1 MIFETVVGKINAWHT
16 QDSDNLHITGLSSA
30 QFSFILNECEKSSKF
45 IKENN
50 FIFICDS
57 LDQAE
62 DLYEAFHA
70 SKITK
75 KILFY
80 PGHDLSPYSGAIT
93 SERALFE
100 RFKVLNFL
108 ANNSNN
114 ESYIIIST
122 FESFSLRVPPKK
134 FFIDYNFKL
143 EVSDIISP
151 IELSSKLVSLGYNS
165 SPSVEEPGT
174 FSAKG
179 EVFDIYT
186 LDSRA
191 VRIHYFDDMVENIYE
206 IDIDSQKTK
215 KSVQFES
222 INISPTPQVFRSS
235 EEFSHKL
242 RENIPM
248 PSVAQKNRY
257 EKRKEILSSLS
268 DDYLFDN
275 YAAFAPLFFESAEV
289 LVDYLPST
297 DIKILFND
305 VEFSRAYTD
314 FFEQLRVEFEL
325 EWQDLDNDNLLPEPI
340 KLYDIHLEKTLEET
354 PHISIDDLSY
364 ANVINEELKNS
375 IELKLEVANSYFNKT
390 INPSLNKPEYT
401 KAMFELLKEEFK
413 LSGDIYFSY
422 EHESSKKEFYHL
434 LEVFKV
440 ESNLLNR
447 IHYVRSKLP
456 NGFFY
461 DKEKTLVLS
470 EADIFSTKTRKTKSV
485 KKVSVD
491 VFAEQLATLKKGDYV
506 IHNDHGVGIYEGLE
520 SLDIGGTPSDYIVL
534 LYKGNDKVYVPV
546 YKMNLIQKHADSSA
560 TVSADSLRTNKFS
573 NLKNKARAS
582 AKKLAFDLLKLQA
595 ERQSSSG
602 YSFSPPDQDYKEF
615 EMAFS
620 FQETPDQLQA
630 IDDVLAS
637 MQKPVAMDHLV
648 CGDVGFGKTEVAMRA
663 AYKAVLDKKQVC
675 VLVPTTVLALQ
686 HYNSFVKRFNKF
698 PVEIEFLSRFKT
710 AKQTKEVLEKL
721 ADGKIDILIGTH
733 KLLSDKVK
741 YKDLGLVVVDEEQR
755 FGVGHKEKLKLMKA
769 NVDFLTLTA
778 TPIPRTLQLSFLGI
792 REMSLIQTAPPRR
805 QSIKSYLIKEDD
817 LTLQTAIKKELSRGG
832 QVFIVHNKVQDIEMF
847 TAHIQEL
854 VPEAKIVF
862 AHGQMSEKELE
873 TKISAFYNGVYQ
885 ILISTTIIESGID
898 IPNANTMIIDRADN
912 YGLAQLH
919 QLRGRIGRSDKKAY
933 AYFVIPKHKGISEVA
948 EKRLKAL
955 QTYADMGSGFN
966 IATCDLEIRGAGDIL
981 GAEQSGQIDN
991 VGLELYMELLKEA
1004 ISELRGE
1011 KKLIKQDIEVKTPFP
1026 SYIPSN
1032 YITDS
1037 GERLKQYKRLSN
1049 CDELEILFS
1058 VKEEYID
1065 VYGAIPIELQN
1076 LFTTLEVRLRLM
1088 NVGLKMIQVGGRLV
1102 TLSFDKSLVESNE
1115 ELRNKM
1121 LDYFLPKPKTFQFTP
1136 DYKVIY
1142 TSKSEVN
1149 QSDLLKFTMELA
1161 EKILPNE

>member
-1 MIFETVVGKINAWHT
+1 MIFETVLTKINAWHT
-16 QDSDNLHITGLSSA
+16 KGNDNLHITGLSSA
-30 QFSFILNECEKSSKF
+30 QFSFVLNECEKDSSF

-50 FIFICDS
+50 FVFICDS
-57 LDQAE
+57 VDQAE
-62 DLYEAFHA
+62 DLYEAFNA

-75 KILFY
+75 DILFY

-100 RFKVLNFL
+100 RFKVLNYL
-108 ANNSNN
+108 AHKKKSD
-114 ESYIIIST
+114 SYIIIST
-122 FESFSLRVPPKK
+122 FESFSLKVPPRD
-134 FFIDYNFKL
+134 FFLEQSFKL
-143 EVSDIISP
+143 EVSDIIAP
-151 IELSSKLVSLGYNS
+151 LDLAAKLVKLGYNS

-174 FSAKG
+174 FCAKG

-186 LDSRA
+186 INSKAFRL
-191 VRIHYFDDMVENIYE
+191 HYFDDMIEDIFE
-206 IDIDSQKTK
+206 IDISTQKSLRDNK
-215 KSVQFES
+215 IEL
-222 INISPTPQVFRSS
+222 INISPTPQVFRSG
-235 EEFSHKL
+235 EEFSLKL

-248 PSVAQKNRY
+248 PSVAQRKRF
-257 EKRKEILSSLS
+257 EKRKEIMSSLS

-275 YAAFAPLFFESAEV
+275 YAAFAPLFFDKSEV
-289 LVDYLPST
+289 LLDYINEG

-314 FFEQLRVEFEL
+314 FFEQLRVEYEL

-340 KLYDIHLEKTLEET
+340 KLYNIHLEKTLEST
-354 PHISIDDLSY
+354 SHISIDDLSY

-375 IELKLEVANSYFNKT
+375 IELKLETANSYLNRF
-390 INPSLNKPEYT
+390 INPTLSKPEFT
-401 KAMFELLKEEFK
+401 KAMFEFFK
-413 LSGDIYFSY
+413 DKFETSGCIYFSY
-422 EHESSKKEFYHL
+422 EHHSSRKEFFHL
-434 LEVFKV
+434 LEIFEIKR
-440 ESNLLNR
+440 NLLDR
-447 IHYVRSKLP
+447 IHFVQSKIP

-461 DKEKTLVLS
+461 EKEKTLVLS
-470 EADIFSTKTRKTKSV
+470 EADVFSAKTRKTKTI
-485 KKVSVD
+485 KKASID
-491 VFAEQLATLKKGDYV
+491 VFAEQLATLQKGDYV
-506 IHNDHGVGIYEGLE
+506 IHNDHGVGVYEGLE
-520 SLDIGGTPSDYIVL
+520 SLDIGGIPSDYIVL
-534 LYKGNDKVYVPV
+534 IYKGNDKIYVPV
-546 YKMNLIQKHADSSA
+546 YKMNLIQKHADSGA
-560 TVSADSLRTNKFS
+560 TVTPDSLRNNKFS
-573 NLKNKARAS
+573 ALKAKARNS

-595 ERQSSSG
+595 ERLSSSG
-602 YSFSPPDQDYKEF
+602 YAFSPPDQEYREF

-620 FQETPDQLQA
+620 FQETPDQAQA
-630 IDDVLAS
+630 VEDVLKS

-663 AYKAVLDKKQVC
+663 AFKAVLDKKQVC

-686 HYNSFVKRFNKF
+686 HYNSFLKRFDKF

-721 ADGKIDILIGTH
+721 AEGKIDILIGTH
-733 KLLSDKVK
+733 KLLGGKVK
-741 YKDLGLVVVDEEQR
+741 YQDLGLVVVDEEQR

-832 QVFIVHNKVQDIEMF
+832 QVFIVHNKVSDIQSF
-847 TAHIQEL
+847 SNHIQEL

-862 AHGQMSEKELE
+862 AHGQMSEKDLE
-873 TKISAFYNGVYQ
+873 SKISAFYSGVYQ

-898 IPNANTMIIDRADN
+898 IPNANTMIIDQANN

-933 AYFVIPKHKGISEVA
+933 AYFVIPKHKSISAVA

-1004 ISELRGE
+1004 IGELRGE
-1011 KKLIKQDIEVKTPFP
+1011 KKLIKQDVEIKTPFP
-1026 SYIPSN
+1026 CYIPSN
-1032 YITDS
+1032 YILDS

-1049 CDELEILFS
+1049 CDELEYLFT

-1065 VYGAIPIELQN
+1065 VYGAIPIELNN

-1088 NVGLKMIQVGGRLV
+1088 NVGLKMIQIGGRLI
-1102 TLSFDKSLVESNE
+1102 TLSFDKSLIESNDE
-1115 ELRNKM
+1115 IRNKM
-1121 LDYFLPKPKTFQFTP
+1121 LDYFLPRPKTFQFTP

-1142 TSKSEVN
+1142 THKTEVN
-1149 QSDLLKFTMELA
+1149 QSDFLKFTMELA

>member
-1 MIFETVVGKINAWHT
+1 MIFDTMINKINTWHLNSN
-16 QDSDNLHITGLSSA
+16 DCLHITGLSSA
-30 QFSFILNECEKSSKF
+30 QFSFILNECEKDSSF

-57 LDQAE
+57 VSQAE
-62 DLYEAFHA
+62 DLYESFLT
-70 SKITK
+70 SNNK
-75 KILFY
+75 KKLLFY
-80 PGHDLSPYSGAIT
+80 PGHDLSPYSGAIS

-108 ANNSNN
+108 ANNNDN
-114 ESYIIIST
+114 QSYIVIST
-122 FESFSLRVPPKK
+122 FESFSLRVPPKN
-134 FFIDYNFKL
+134 FFIDHNLKI

-151 IELSSKLVSLGYNS
+151 IELSQKLVQLGYNS

-174 FSAKG
+174 FCAKG

-186 LDSRA
+186 LDSKA
-191 VRIHYFDDMVENIYE
+191 IRIHYFDDMIEEIFE
-206 IDIDSQKTK
+206 IDISTQKTLK
-215 KSVQFES
+215 DKRIES
-222 INISPTPQVFRSS
+222 LNISPTPQIFRSG
-235 EEFSHKL
+235 EAFSLRL

-257 EKRKEILSSLS
+257 QRRKEIFSSLS
-268 DDYLFDN
+268 DEHLFDN
-275 YAAFAPLFFESAEV
+275 YAAYTPLFFEASSILSEF
-289 LVDYLPST
+289 LNDS
-297 DIKILFND
+297 DIKTLFND
-305 VEFSRAYTD
+305 VQFSQAYTE
-314 FFEQLRVEFEL
+314 FFEQLRLEFEH
-325 EWQDLDNDNLLPEPI
+325 EWQDLDNDNLLPEPNL
-340 KLYDIHLEKTLEET
+340 LYDINLEKTLEKM
-354 PHISIDDLSY
+354 PHISIDDLSF
-364 ANVINEELKNS
+364 ANVIQEELRNS
-375 IELKLEVANSYFNKT
+375 IELKLETALGYLNSYL
-390 INPSLNKPEYT
+390 NPTLSKPEYT
-401 KAMFELLKEEFK
+401 KEIFTHLKEKFSR
-413 LSGDIYFSY
+413 SGDIYFSY
-422 EHESSKKEFYHL
+422 EHESSRKEFIHL
-434 LEVFKV
+434 IDIFGLSSILRDRLF
-440 ESNLLNR
+440 L
-447 IHYVRSKLP
+447 IHSKLP
-456 NGFFY
+456 NGFY
-461 DKEKTLVLS
+461 YEKEKTLVLS
-470 EADIFSTKTRKTKSV
+470 EADVFSAKTRKTKTI
-485 KKVSVD
+485 KKVSLD
-491 VFAEQLATLKKGDYV
+491 IFAEQLATLQKGDYV
-506 IHNDHGVGIYEGLE
+506 IHSDHGIGVYEGLE
-520 SLDIGGTPSDYIVL
+520 SLDIGGIPSDYIVII
-534 LYKGNDKVYVPV
+534 YKGNDKVYVPV

-560 TVSADSLRTNKFS
+560 SVSTDSLRNNKFAA
-573 NLKNKARAS
+573 LKAKAKNS

-602 YSFSPPDQDYKEF
+602 YAFSAPDHDYREF
-615 EMAFS
+615 EVAFP
-620 FQETPDQLQA
+620 FHETPDQTQA
-630 IDDVLAS
+630 IEDVLES

-686 HYNSFVKRFNKF
+686 HYNSFIKRFNKF

-710 AKQTKEVLEKL
+710 PKQTKEVLEKL
-721 ADGKIDILIGTH
+721 TQGKIDILIGTH

-792 REMSLIQTAPPRR
+792 REMSLIKTAPPRR

-817 LTLQTAIKKELSRGG
+817 LTLQTAIKKELNRGG
-832 QVFIVHNKVQDIEMF
+832 QVFIVHNKVQDIEQF
-847 TAHIQEL
+847 SSHIQEL

-862 AHGQMSEKELE
+862 AHGQMSEKDLE
-873 TKISAFYNGVYQ
+873 AKISAFYNGTYQ

-981 GAEQSGQIDN
+981 GADQSGQIEN
-991 VGLELYMELLKEA
+991 VGLEVYMELLKDA
-1004 ISELRGE
+1004 IGELRGE
-1011 KKLIKQDIEVKTPFP
+1011 KKLIKQDIEIKTPFS

-1032 YITDS
+1032 YISDS

-1049 CDELEILFS
+1049 CNELQDLFS
-1058 VKEEYID
+1058 IKEEYID
-1065 VYGAIPIELQN
+1065 VYGAIPTELIN
-1076 LFTTLEVRLRLM
+1076 LFTTLEVRQRLI
-1088 NVGLKMIQVGGRLV
+1088 NVGLKTIQVGGKLV
-1102 TLSFDKSLVESNE
+1102 TLSFDKALVESNN

-1121 LDYFLPKPKTFQFTP
+1121 LDYFLPKPKVFQFTP

-1142 TSKSEVN
+1142 NSKVEVN
-1149 QSDLLKFTMELA
+1149 QSEFLKFAIELA
-1161 EKILPNE
+1161 EKILPVE